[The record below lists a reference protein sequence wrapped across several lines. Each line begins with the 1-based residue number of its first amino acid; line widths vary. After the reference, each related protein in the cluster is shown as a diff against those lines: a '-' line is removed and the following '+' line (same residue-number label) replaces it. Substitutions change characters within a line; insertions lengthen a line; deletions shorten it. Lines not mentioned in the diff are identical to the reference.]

1 MPGPAEEPDAP
12 DPPVAVPRGGAAG
25 PTVRC
30 PNCRTE
36 NAPERTLCVRCG
48 LLLDPGPPPDV
59 PLPWWRRIWRRR
71 RRGRVLPV
79 AGTRPK
85 GRLWRRPGL
94 AVPITLA
101 VLAGAFWFGRPYLP
115 EAWNFTRDS
124 TGTPDE
130 LRPSDIRASS
140 SLADHPPDM
149 AIDTYTNRFWV
160 PAEAGP
166 GIGEFLE
173 ADFERPVRVTRLVVF
188 SGRSAKEDE
197 FLAQSRPS
205 ALTVT
210 LRSADGDSTEKRITL
225 KDRPGQQTFEVR
237 GSDVVRVRLAIADV
251 YGAGPG
257 RRPAIAEI
265 EFFGRN

>member
-1 MPGPAEEPDAP
+1 MPGPGEEPDDPAP
-12 DPPVAVPRGGAAG
+12 DPAAPSAAHRGAA
-25 PTVRC
+25 VRC

-36 NAPERTLCVRCG
+36 NEPDRTLCVRCG

-59 PLPWWRRIWRRR
+59 PLPWWRRIFRRR
-71 RRGRVLPV
+71 QRVLPT

-85 GRLWRRPGL
+85 RRLWRRPGL
-94 AVPITLA
+94 AIPLTLA
-101 VLAGAFWFGRPYLP
+101 VLAGAFWFARPYLP
-115 EAWNFTRDS
+115 EALDFTRDS

-130 LRPSDIRASS
+130 LRPSRIRASS
-140 SLADHPPDM
+140 FLSDHPPRT

-160 PAEAGP
+160 PAETGP
-166 GIGEFLE
+166 GTGEFLE
-173 ADFERPVRVTRLVVF
+173 VDFDKPVRMTKLVVF

-210 LRSADGDSTEKRITL
+210 LRPADGEPTEKKITL
-225 KDRPGQQTFEVR
+225 KDRPGQQTFDVR
-237 GSDVVRVRLAIADV
+237 GSEVVRVRLTIDDI
-251 YGAGPG
+251 YGAGKG

>member
-1 MPGPAEEPDAP
+1 M
-12 DPPVAVPRGGAAG
+12 
-25 PTVRC
+25 
-30 PNCRTE
+30 
-36 NAPERTLCVRCG
+36 
-48 LLLDPGPPPDV
+48 
-59 PLPWWRRIWRRR
+59 
-71 RRGRVLPV
+71 PV

-85 GRLWRRPGL
+85 GRLWRRPRL
-94 AVPITLA
+94 AVPIALA
-101 VLAGAFWFGRPYLP
+101 VLAGALWFGRPYLP
-115 EAWNFTRDS
+115 EAWDFTRDS

-130 LRPSDIRASS
+130 LRPSGIRASS
-140 SLADHPPDM
+140 SLPDHPPAT

-160 PAEAGP
+160 PKEAGP

-173 ADFERPVRVTRLVVF
+173 VDFERPVRVTRLVVF

-197 FLAQSRPS
+197 FLAQSRPA

-210 LRSADGDSTEKRITL
+210 LRSEDGGSAEKRIAL

-237 GSDVVRVRLAIADV
+237 GSDVVRVRLAIAEV